1 MSRASAST
9 SRIRFPCSV
18 AMQKQVQISEQINEL
33 AEKCTY
39 YGTRTIGSFKKLGR
53 EDIVKIYEMAR
64 G

>member
-1 MSRASAST
+1 MPT
-9 SRIRFPCSV
+9 NIRELGYELSG
-18 AMQKQVQISEQINEL
+18 EQINEL